1 MFYSR
6 GGKPINSGGYG
17 CVFKPA
23 LKCQGDQKR
32 NDGISKLMTQEHAE
46 SEYQIIMRFADKIR
60 QIPNYQK
67 YFVLDGISLCTPSKL
82 TKDDLSSYN
91 SVCGSLTKKGFG
103 AREVNSKLD
112 ELGILNLPD
121 AGIDLDKY
129 ITSAPSITP
138 QLIENINRNIS
149 RLLNNAIVPM
159 NKLNILHMDMKG
171 SNVMVDTKD
180 NLFKIIDWGLADIY
194 DGISVPLV
202 ATNRPIQ
209 YNTPF
214 SSILFNDSFQTIYEE
229 FIANTPNVLDATP
242 EKEEMLNTF
251 VVNYYSYW
259 TNSRGMG
266 HHDYIHSI
274 IQYIASSKLN
284 GYVSDSEF
292 KSLTSY
298 YFYTFLASY
307 ISPILRK
314 YTKNGK
320 FQDDVYFKEVYSENV
335 DVWGLLMSY
344 EILLPIIHGTRS
356 ELTEL
361 QKRATYAFVVDLITQ
376 FLYSNPTKP
385 IDIPSV
391 SLYISNFTRDLTG
404 ATITPVSKETTG
416 TIKSRTRKKTT
427 LKLLSTPSAAVKS
440 QRKATTKRATP
451 SESNVKPIVIDVP
464 IKSSTKSA
472 IKVVKHTAKR
482 RRCPNGTHWNKQ
494 QEKCTPKHEKHK
506 KKNIIRKVF
515 GYETQETPVALVVTE
530 KRKRC
535 PSGTRKNKKTGK
547 CEPKTVMQIQTKG
560 PGNKTLKKE
569 HLPTGMREILQN

>member
-60 QIPNYQK
+60 QIPDYQK

-82 TKDDLSSYN
+82 TKDDLTSYN

-121 AGIDLDKY
+121 AGIDLDEY
-129 ITSAPSITP
+129 ITSAQWITP
-138 QLIENINRNIS
+138 KLIENINQNIS

-274 IQYIASSKLN
+274 IRYIASSKLN
-284 GYVSDSEF
+284 GFVSDNEF
-292 KSLTSY
+292 KNLISY
-298 YFYTFLASY
+298 YFYTFLVSY

-320 FQDDVYFKEVYSENV
+320 FQDDIYFKEVYSKNV

-356 ELTEL
+356 ELTEP
-361 QKRATYAFVVDLITQ
+361 QKKTTYAFVVDLITT
-376 FLYSNPTKP
+376 FLYSNPTEP
-385 IDIPSV
+385 IDISSV
-391 SLYISNFTRDLTG
+391 SLYISNFTKYLTG
-404 ATITPVSKETTG
+404 RTITPVPKKTTG
-416 TIKSRTRKKTT
+416 TVKSRTMKKPT
-427 LKLLSTPSAAVKS
+427 LKLPSSVMPKS
-440 QRKATTKRATP
+440 HKKSSSRKATLAKR
-451 SESNVKPIVIDVP
+451 SVKSVVIDAP
-464 IKSSTKSA
+464 IQNRSKSP

-515 GYETQETPVALVVTE
+515 GYETQETPIALVVTE
-530 KRKRC
+530 KHKRC

-547 CEPKTVMQIQTKG
+547 CEPKTIMQIKTKR

-569 HLPTGMREILQN
+569 HLPIGIREILQN